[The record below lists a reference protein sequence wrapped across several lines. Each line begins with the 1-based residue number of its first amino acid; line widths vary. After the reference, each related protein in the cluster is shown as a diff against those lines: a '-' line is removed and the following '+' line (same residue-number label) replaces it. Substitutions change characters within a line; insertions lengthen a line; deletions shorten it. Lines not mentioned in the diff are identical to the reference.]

1 MSWKPI
7 SIKYNLLK
15 NVLQK
20 KNKKHFIV
28 YNKSIRISPLL
39 LTRKFKLHNGKS
51 LFNLRVKPEHV
62 GKRFGEFCFT
72 RKNFDKGLNSKYKK
86 LRKRKTT
93 KKPLKLKI
101 NSKTSLKTQIRGNK
115 KNLLS
120 EKRYKL
126 RTLKTIRIF

>member
-1 MSWKPI
+1 MTWKPFTT
-7 SIKYNLLK
+7 KYNLLK
-15 NVLQK
+15 NVLQQK
-20 KNKKHFIV
+20 KKKHFIV
-28 YNKSIRISPLL
+28 YNKSIYISPLF
-39 LTRKFKLHNGKS
+39 LTRKFKLHNGKN
-51 LFNLRVKPEHV
+51 LINLRVKPQHI

-72 RKNFDKGLNSKYKK
+72 RKIFDKGLNSKYKK

-93 KKPLKLKI
+93 KKAVKLKF
-101 NSKTSLKTQIRGNK
+101 NSKTSLKTQVRGKK